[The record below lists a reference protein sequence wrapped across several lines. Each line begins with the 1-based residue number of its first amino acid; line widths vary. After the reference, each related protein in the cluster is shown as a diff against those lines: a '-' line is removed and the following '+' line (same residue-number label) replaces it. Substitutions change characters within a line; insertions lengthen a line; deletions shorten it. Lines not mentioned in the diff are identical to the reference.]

1 MHQIYQRCNSH
12 CEKNIENM
20 LFASASNFLPTISNK
35 SITCPYIIRIIKS
48 SSPRVTEYQWSIM
61 KWEKHSHIYML
72 QNLQRYPII
81 GLTISVHMQQGG
93 TNKNSI
99 EIETGRVN
107 YISMNVSLPEFKLSF
122 IWIFSQLLL
131 GSMKALL
138 VLFIEPDALIQ
149 SSWQHFPENRNK
161 MYWWKLT
168 KHCSAFKQNIECY
181 PSVNVIVNCYWAEQ
195 VI

>member
-1 MHQIYQRCNSH
+1 
-12 CEKNIENM
+12 
-20 LFASASNFLPTISNK
+20 
-35 SITCPYIIRIIKS
+35 
-48 SSPRVTEYQWSIM
+48 
-61 KWEKHSHIYML
+61 
-72 QNLQRYPII
+72 
-81 GLTISVHMQQGG
+81 MQQGG

-107 YISMNVSLPEFKLSF
+107 YISMNVSLPEFKLTF

-161 MYWWKLT
+161 RKNRT
-168 KHCSAFKQNIECY
+168 
-181 PSVNVIVNCYWAEQ
+181 
-195 VI
+195 